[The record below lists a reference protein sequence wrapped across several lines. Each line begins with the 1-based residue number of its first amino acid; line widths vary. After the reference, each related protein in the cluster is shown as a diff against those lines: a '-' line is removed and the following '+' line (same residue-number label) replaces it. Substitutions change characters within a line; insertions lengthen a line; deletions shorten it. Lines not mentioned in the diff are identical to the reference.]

1 MAEDYIT
8 LAELASSL
16 SLTETFADDDLE
28 AAITAASRE
37 VDRRTQ
43 RFFWSEV
50 GTRYYTPSSAGLL
63 WVDDLASFGS
73 VSIDVARDNTFTES
87 WTLNTDFVLEPLNA
101 SAEGRPYTTIRVIER
116 SGRYFPVGEERTVRV
131 TGTFGWAAVPATIKQ
146 ATSILASRLV
156 KRVREAPFGVAGFGI
171 DGGAVRVPS
180 FDPDVDALLAGYV
193 RTNHAL

>member
-1 MAEDYIT
+1 MADGDYIT

-37 VDRRTQ
+37 VDRRTGR
-43 RFFWSEV
+43 RFYAAN
-50 GTRYYTPSSAGLL
+50 GTRYYTPGSPHRL
-63 WVDDLASFGS
+63 WIDDLASLGS
-73 VSIDVARDNTFTES
+73 VAVDANMDNTFSES
-87 WTLNTDFVLEPLNA
+87 WVLNTDFVLEPLNA
-101 SAEGRPYTTIRVIER
+101 AEDGAPYTTITVSAGGTREFPLWQR
-116 SGRYFPVGEERTVRV
+116 SVRV
-131 TGTFGWAAVPATIKQ
+131 TGRFGWDAAPAQVKQ

-180 FDPDVDALLAGYV
+180 LDPDVDALLAGFV
-193 RTNHAL
+193 RVNYQ

>member
-37 VDRRTQ
+37 VDRRTE
-43 RFFWSEV
+43 RKFWADT
-50 GTRYYTPSSAGLL
+50 GDRYYTPQSATRL
-63 WVDDLASFGS
+63 WIDDCVALSA
-73 VSIDVARDNTFTES
+73 VAIDVDRDGTFSET

-101 SAEGRPYTTIRVIER
+101 DVEERPWTTITVLPQ
-116 SGRYFPVGEERTVRV
+116 SGRAFPLRDRSVKVSGR
-131 TGTFGWAAVPATIKQ
+131 FGWDAPPATVKQ
-146 ATSILASRLV
+146 ATSILAARLV

-171 DGGAVRVPS
+171 EGAAVRVSS
-180 FDPDVDALLAGYV
+180 FDPDVDALLAGFV
-193 RTNHAL
+193 RTNHT